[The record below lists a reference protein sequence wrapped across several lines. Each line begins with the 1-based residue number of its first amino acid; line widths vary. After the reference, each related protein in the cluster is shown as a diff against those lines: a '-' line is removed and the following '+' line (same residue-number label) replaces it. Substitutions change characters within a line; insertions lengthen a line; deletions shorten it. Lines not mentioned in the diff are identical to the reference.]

1 MDGAGLAVAL
11 AENVSH
17 NQKNSIKISK
27 ETILFPHRKSER

>member
-17 NQKNSIKISK
+17 NQKDSTKIPK
-27 ETILFPHRKSER
+27 GTIVSP

>member
-11 AENVSH
+11 AEKLSH
-17 NQKNSIKISK
+17 NQKDSIKISK

>member
-17 NQKNSIKISK
+17 NQKDATKIPK
-27 ETILFPHRKSER
+27 RKILVSP